1 MLKKVADYFSTGR
14 MTVISGV
21 FLALSLALL
30 ITKNFVE
37 LNVSPYLD
45 PAWGAI
51 VISGFPLAYL
61 AFSRLFKQR
70 WISSALLITIAM
82 ISALAIGQVF
92 AAGEVAF
99 IMAIGEILEDK
110 TTQRARK
117 GINKLINMTPQ
128 TGRVFY
134 EENGATVEKVIPA
147 EDIRAGM
154 NLRVLAGETIPVD
167 GKILSGTTSVDQS
180 IMTGE
185 SLPVDKY
192 EGDEV
197 FCGTINC

>member
-1 MLKKVADYFSTGR
+1 MFGNRYSISKLRKNVKEDVMLKKVADYFSTGR

-82 ISALAIGQVF
+82 ISALAT
-92 AAGEVAF
+92 
-99 IMAIGEILEDK
+99 D
-110 TTQRARK
+110 
-117 GINKLINMTPQ
+117 
-128 TGRVFY
+128 
-134 EENGATVEKVIPA
+134 GA
-147 EDIRAGM
+147 
-154 NLRVLAGETIPVD
+154 RVL
-167 GKILSGTTSVDQS
+167 
-180 IMTGE
+180 
-185 SLPVDKY
+185 
-192 EGDEV
+192 
-197 FCGTINC
+197 